1 MQFQLVNGQKFM
13 INVSFSVFIYKTF
26 KTFMQAMK
34 LFEVYNKIKNF
45 TTIFVFKHFN
55 SV

>member
-1 MQFQLVNGQKFM
+1 M
-13 INVSFSVFIYKTF
+13 INIWFSVFIYKTF
-26 KTFMQAMK
+26 KAFMEAMK
-34 LFEVYNKIKNF
+34 YTLFEVYNKIKNF